1 VDGLF
6 VLFCFVLHSSLSSNV
21 FFAFLKSHDTYSSF
35 SYIFR
40 GGYAPDFGRIPPTYL
55 WRMEID
61 PVAKTC
67 VSLEIAPGSANACV
81 EHVLVHPNFAT
92 RQAENVYAMISN
104 VIGDS
109 TAPSGYCKLKVE
121 SGSRTVLTE
130 GEANEQ
136 VEAFWFGSRYF
147 VGEPLVVP
155 KKGGD
160 PENEND
166 AYLLGMVKDAAKEKS
181 FVAVF
186 DLARDLR
193 EGPVCKLW
201 MKSGIPHGIHG
212 CFAEEAGGP
221 SVFC

>member
-1 VDGLF
+1 MPGMFLF
-6 VLFCFVLHSSLSSNV
+6 LQSTFSSNLYILR
-21 FFAFLKSHDTYSSF
+21 FLEISLF
-35 SYIFR
+35 IFLIFIFR
-40 GGYAPDFGRIPPTYL
+40 GGYAPDFGGIPPTYL

-61 PVAKTC
+61 PVAKKC
-67 VSLEIAPGSANACV
+67 VSLDIAPGCANACV
-81 EHVLVHPNFAT
+81 EHILVHPNFAT
-92 RQAENVYAMISN
+92 RPAENVYCTISN
-104 VIGDS
+104 IVGDS
-109 TAPSGYCKLKVE
+109 TAPCGYCKLKVE
-121 SGSRTVLTE
+121 SGTRTVLTE

-147 VGEPLVVP
+147 VGEPLIVP

-160 PENEND
+160 PENEDD
-166 AYLLGMVKDAAKEKS
+166 AYLLGMVQDAAKQKS

>member
-1 VDGLF
+1 
-6 VLFCFVLHSSLSSNV
+6 VLVLQSTSSSNLL
-21 FFAFLKSHDTYSSF
+21 FAFSKSYYTIF
-35 SYIFR
+35 LIFFFR
-40 GGYAPDFGRIPPTYL
+40 GGYAPDFGQIPPTYL

-61 PVAKTC
+61 PVAKKC
-67 VSLEIAPGSANACV
+67 VSLDIAPGSANACV
-81 EHVLVHPNFAT
+81 EHILVHPNFVT
-92 RQAENVYAMISN
+92 RPAENAYATISN
-104 VIGDS
+104 VVGDS
-109 TAPSGYCKLKVE
+109 TAPNGYCKLKVE
-121 SGSRTVLTE
+121 AGSRIKLTE
-130 GEANEQ
+130 GEANKE
-136 VEAFWFGSRYF
+136 VEAYWFGSRYF
-147 VGEPLVVP
+147 VGEALVVP

-160 PENEND
+160 PENEDD

>member
-1 VDGLF
+1 LF
-6 VLFCFVLHSSLSSNV
+6 SFVLHSTFSSNV
-21 FFAFLKSHDTYSSF
+21 FFAFLKSHDTYFSF

-61 PVAKTC
+61 LVAKKC
-67 VSLEIAPGSANACV
+67 VSLEIAPGSANAWCV

-92 RQAENVYAMISN
+92 RQAENVYATISN

-136 VEAFWFGSRYF
+136 VAAFWFGSRYF
-147 VGEPLVVP
+147 VGEPLVFP

-166 AYLLGMVKDAAKEKS
+166 AYLLGMVKDAAREKY

-186 DLARDLR
+186 DLVRDLR